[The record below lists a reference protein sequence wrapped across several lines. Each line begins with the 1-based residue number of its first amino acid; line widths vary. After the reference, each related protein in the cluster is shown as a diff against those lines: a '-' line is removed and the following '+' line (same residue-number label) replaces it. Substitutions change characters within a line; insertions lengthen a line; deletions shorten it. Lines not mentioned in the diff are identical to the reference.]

1 LGVKGPGVD
10 GEGGGLG
17 KRAGGWKVVIVDSD
31 RDRRQK
37 LADDC
42 GEIPEIESVSLALSP
57 QEAADRLGS
66 ERPDVVIVDLEVAP
80 LGQMSEFG
88 RLCRGV
94 GASVILVT
102 AGQDPSVLA
111 EVMDWAS
118 GFLPRSASPTNVG
131 HAVRVVRTGAFYME
145 SDQARGMVEE
155 LDALREVADR
165 APSGESL
172 TPREKEVLRLLS
184 EGLSARQMA
193 RRLELS
199 ERTINTHVANV
210 YRKLAVS
217 NRVQAVRQAIR
228 LGLVNEPK

>member
-1 LGVKGPGVD
+1 M
-10 GEGGGLG
+10 G
-17 KRAGGWKVVIVDSD
+17 KRSGGWKLLIVDD
-31 RDRRQK
+31 DPQRRRDLEANAQGIPDV
-37 LADDC
+37 AGVTAAGGV
-42 GEIPEIESVSLALSP
+42 GEATALLDTGP
-57 QEAADRLGS
+57 
-66 ERPDVVIVDLEVAP
+66 PDVVIVDLESASRARVA
-80 LGQMSEFG
+80 EFG
-88 RLCRGV
+88 REARAI

-111 EVMDWAS
+111 EVMEWAS
-118 GFLPRSASPTNVG
+118 GFLPRGSSPTAIG
-131 HAVRVVRTGAFYME
+131 YAVQVVRTGAFYME
-145 SDQARGMVEE
+145 SDQARGMVQE
-155 LDALREVADR
+155 LETLREVADR
-165 APSGESL
+165 GPGGESL

-193 RRLELS
+193 RRLDLS